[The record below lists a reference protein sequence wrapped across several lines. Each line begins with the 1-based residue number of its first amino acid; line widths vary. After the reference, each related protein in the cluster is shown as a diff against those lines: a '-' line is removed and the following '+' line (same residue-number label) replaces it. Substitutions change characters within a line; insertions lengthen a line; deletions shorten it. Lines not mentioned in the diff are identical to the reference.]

1 MVFVFDGQFPEI
13 FRDRPSR
20 FFTSPQKMPAVQ
32 LPSGAKSPP
41 AAVDAACGAV
51 TGAMVPVAEA
61 DSGAAA
67 SAADGATSAKSA
79 AAETAARKRV
89 LRFMGFLPAGVFGH
103 AKTEGGRNAAIAV
116 RDLAPVAVVA
126 RDAIRH
132 VDRCQSIENAGR
144 DGNRA
149 LIMRLAASL
158 EIESLVNLMISV
170 AAGVG

>member
-1 MVFVFDGQFPEI
+1 ME
-13 FRDRPSR
+13 
-20 FFTSPQKMPAVQ
+20 
-32 LPSGAKSPP
+32 
-41 AAVDAACGAV
+41 
-51 TGAMVPVAEA
+51 
-61 DSGAAA
+61 
-67 SAADGATSAKSA
+67 
-79 AAETAARKRV
+79 
-89 LRFMGFLPAGVFGH
+89 FLPAGVFGH

-116 RDLAPVAVVA
+116 RDLAPVA

-158 EIESLVNLMISV
+158 EIGSLVNLMISV